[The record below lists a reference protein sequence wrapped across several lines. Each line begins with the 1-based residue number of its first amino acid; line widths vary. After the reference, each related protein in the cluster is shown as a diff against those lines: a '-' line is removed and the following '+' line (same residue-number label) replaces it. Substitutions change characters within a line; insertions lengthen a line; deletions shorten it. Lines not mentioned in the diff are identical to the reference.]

1 MIFLT
6 DNLEQ
11 HSDSEIDQFHVPN
24 GIIPHHQLQVYPDN
38 LNLKGKV
45 FFCASRVCPTVGDGT
60 KRKLAFRYPVS
71 QFLSNFVNPI
81 F

>member
-38 LNLKGKV
+38 LNLKGKG
-45 FFCASRVCPTVGDGT
+45 FFVLLESVRQWGMVQNE
-60 KRKLAFRYPVS
+60 S
-71 QFLSNFVNPI
+71 
-81 F
+81 